1 MRRTDIIK
9 VPVLE
14 SLFPVPRNFDDIKA
28 DIEKRGI
35 QMPLTIST
43 NNELVCGHTRYRIAQ
58 ELGIDDIPVAEP
70 VKFTGL
76 NDMKR
81 YAISDNDLR
90 RQMTDLERYEYVVK
104 PLLEMEREE
113 AKEREKAGVKIEPYP
128 QNAGRVGES
137 VDVVGKQVGWS
148 GDKVQRLKRISENCS
163 IEAKAAFN
171 DGELSQKDALLLAKE
186 STELQNQI
194 TENIKSG
201 ETQSVTSA
209 KRQVTKETTT
219 VLPLPDGKFDVIYAD
234 PPWQY
239 RNSIRQW
246 GPARLHYSTLPLE
259 DICALEIPSAE
270 NAVLF
275 LWVTNPFVQDAF
287 QVVEAWGFEYKT
299 NAVWVKRNLKRP
311 GSGFYLRGRHELLF
325 ICTKGSFVP
334 NQKGKEPIGTVI
346 DADVSEH
353 SRKPGAVYELI
364 ERLYPLG
371 KYLELFARNQRQG
384 WASWGLEA

>member
-275 LWVTNPFVQDAF
+275 LWVTNLFFSYPCTRVPFTPEQDSPLMKMPSTFLCFRALLKSNTWMHSKKP
-287 QVVEAWGFEYKT
+287 ARRLKT
-299 NAVWVKRNLKRP
+299 LNLRFWVSP
-311 GSGFYLRGRHELLF
+311 PVSILF
-325 ICTKGSFVP
+325 RKILS
-334 NQKGKEPIGTVI
+334 
-346 DADVSEH
+346 H
-353 SRKPGAVYELI
+353 S
-364 ERLYPLG
+364 
-371 KYLELFARNQRQG
+371 
-384 WASWGLEA
+384 